1 MGPADARAGISPSRA
16 GGPGR
21 LAGLCS
27 GRSSHAAPT
36 VNRAR
41 AMTPAH
47 LSTKTTAVIG
57 AGPYGLSVA
66 AHLRARAVPTLVF
79 GEPMESWHMMPAR
92 MNLKSVWSASSL
104 ADPEG
109 ALSLDAFCRATGSV
123 VSEPIPLDFL
133 IRSGSWFQHISGA
146 DIHRVSGGCLP
157 PQGKGFHPAL
167 SNRRALTATGGGV
180 GSR

>member
-1 MGPADARAGISPSRA
+1 MP
-16 GGPGR
+16 
-21 LAGLCS
+21 
-27 GRSSHAAPT
+27 
-36 VNRAR
+36 
-41 AMTPAH
+41 PAH

-123 VSEPIPLDFL
+123 VAEAIPLDFFN
-133 IRSGSWFQHISGA
+133 RYAPWFPEMAAPYPHPA
-146 DIHRVSGGCLP
+146 SGGTPPLPATQFFLP
-157 PQGKGFHPAL
+157 PSASPPRSTPRCAGVA
-167 SNRRALTATGGGV
+167 RR
-180 GSR
+180 

>member
-1 MGPADARAGISPSRA
+1 MPGWVSVADAR

-21 LAGLCS
+21 LAGLCPC
-27 GRSSHAAPT
+27 RSSHAAPT

-109 ALSLDAFCRATGSV
+109 ALSLDPFCRATGSSV
-123 VSEPIPLDFL
+123 AGPI
-133 IRSGSWFQHISGA
+133 A
-146 DIHRVSGGCLP
+146 
-157 PQGKGFHPAL
+157 PA
-167 SNRRALTATGGGV
+167 SVRTQ
-180 GSR
+180 